1 MTTKKLYRSHDDVM
15 IAGVCSG
22 LANYFEL
29 DPTIIR
35 LAFVFLLLAASGGF
49 WIYLILWIV
58 MPLAP
63 KEEQAK
69 VAEIQPGMER
79 ASIKTAKV
87 EEPAKSK
94 QTKLPEEEP
103 KTDSSGSENK

>member
-22 LANYFEL
+22 LSNYFEL

-63 KEEQAK
+63 KEDQAK
-69 VAEIQPGMER
+69 IVEIQPGIEKV
-79 ASIKTAKV
+79 SIKPAKV
-87 EEPAKSK
+87 EQPAKPK
-94 QTKLPEEEP
+94 ETKLPEEGP
-103 KTDSSGSENK
+103 KTDSSVFEKK

>member
-1 MTTKKLYRSHDDVM
+1 MATKKLYRSRDDVM

-69 VAEIQPGMER
+69 IVEVQSGIER
-79 ASIKTAKV
+79 ASIKPAKV
-87 EEPAKSK
+87 EEPVKSK
-94 QTKLPEEEP
+94 ETKFPEEGP
-103 KTDSSGSENK
+103 KTDSPGS